1 MTSESLLRMII
12 FLNVGSVLAE
22 ACFADPPAPAVVPA
36 GEDSV
41 AAFIKIDILA
51 RQTCTGLGACQGA
64 ALHDHGSGRLPRNE

>member
-12 FLNVGSVLAE
+12 FLDVGSVSAE
-22 ACFADPPAPAVVPA
+22 VCFADPPAPGVVPA